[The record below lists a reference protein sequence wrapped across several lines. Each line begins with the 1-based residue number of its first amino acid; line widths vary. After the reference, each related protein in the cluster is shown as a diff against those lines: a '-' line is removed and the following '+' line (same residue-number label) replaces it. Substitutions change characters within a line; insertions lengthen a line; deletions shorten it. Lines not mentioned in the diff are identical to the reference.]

1 MQTFSMFA
9 NFFSMFQNPY
19 SDLRKLQSSSQK
31 RFPNTGSE
39 AAAALEIKTD
49 FISDT
54 GSLLWIKES
63 VACSPSCWL
72 HTLIKWDGQHGPTN
86 RTAGCQMDV
95 DALSGLRSASTLYS
109 LMYIYGHY
117 VWEEGRVETELPS
130 RLRVGGCVCR
140 KSTAGVSLCMLFPGI
155 QYINVQKTT
164 TLHTFSHVWHT
175 KVLHWGS
182 AIIYQG
188 VLLYVVII
196 SICTFVV
203 GIAHSED

>member
-1 MQTFSMFA
+1 MDPFSSPVLPGYRLVSRSFTLLCHRPEGIYFAVLMQTFSMFA
-9 NFFSMFQNPY
+9 NF

-54 GSLLWIKES
+54 GSLLWIKEL

-155 QYINVQKTT
+155 QYINVQKNHYST
-164 TLHTFSHVWHT
+164 H
-175 KVLHWGS
+175 
-182 AIIYQG
+182 I
-188 VLLYVVII
+188 
-196 SICTFVV
+196 
-203 GIAHSED
+203 